1 MSMTI
6 ACPSC
11 GTKRRLDANSM
22 GLKIQCDCGISF
34 SVSPVFAVPDRDE
47 STMTWLT
54 GKSSRLTRWLASC
67 LQLPGSGGGMTTV
80 FAVFILLAGSAAL
93 AAWLMSWGGAATLD
107 PRGKATDPAK
117 LGYTGLAPRA
127 SNSGSSV
134 PKPSTG
140 QNSVPLPSSTEM
152 DPTPPDP
159 KPTPTPP
166 PPPPTPIES
175 LRASKLWDAFD
186 IDRDAAAEKYFGQVV
201 EVTGSGKV
209 HRDEEGHLYFGAQMV
224 TPGTKPVSKQT
235 AQEKRWEK
243 SGYPPNLRCYLQ
255 PGEAAALADADPKK
269 EYVFRGVCTGRRE
282 DPHVYMGYIV
292 ILERCQQIKP

>member
-34 SVSPVFAVPDRDE
+34 SVSPVFAVPDRDD
-47 STMTWLT
+47 SAMTWFT

-67 LQLPGSGGGMTTV
+67 LQLPGRGGGMTTV
-80 FAVFILLAGSAAL
+80 FAVFMLLAGSAAL

-107 PRGKATDPAK
+107 LRGKATDTAK
-117 LGYTGLAPRA
+117 AGYAGLSPRA
-127 SNSGSSV
+127 NNSGSSV

-140 QNSVPLPSSTEM
+140 KNSAPPPSTTDSSSTG
-152 DPTPPDP
+152 P
-159 KPTPTPP
+159 KPIPTP

-186 IDRDAAAEKYFGQVV
+186 IDGDAAAEKYVGQVV
-201 EVTGSGKV
+201 EITAPGKV
-209 HRDEEGHLYFGAQMV
+209 ERDAEGRLFFGAHIV

-243 SGYPPNLRCYLQ
+243 AGYPPNLRCYLA
-255 PGEAAALADADPKK
+255 PGEAAALANADPKK
-269 EYVFRGVCTGRRE
+269 DYVFRGVCTGRRE

-292 ILERCQQIKP
+292 ILEKCQRIKP